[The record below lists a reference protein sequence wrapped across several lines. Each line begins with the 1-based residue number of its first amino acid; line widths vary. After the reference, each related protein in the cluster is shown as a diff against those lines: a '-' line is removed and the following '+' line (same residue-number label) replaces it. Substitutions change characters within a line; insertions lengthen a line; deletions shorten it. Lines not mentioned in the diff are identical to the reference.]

1 MLLCGL
7 PSKRCNRTLSLKN
20 HYERVEIEGDEIG
33 RWSNGAPQTLKA
45 RKNLCGNGTKAPK
58 TNYKY
63 FKSWSLKEIFT
74 C

>member
-33 RWSNGAPQTLKA
+33 R
-45 RKNLCGNGTKAPK
+45 
-58 TNYKY
+58 
-63 FKSWSLKEIFT
+63 
-74 C
+74 